1 MDTMTSLLNAAA
13 SARRELANSSSN
25 NKSPSSPSSTS
36 SACSSA
42 PSLTAAVAPDTDYV
56 PGAVSDPSLV
66 PHTAAHFW
74 TLASDPRKRGNNEDR
89 LKIGTKKKILT
100 QPQATNNGAHHQTNT
115 AALEILQQPE
125 FARVSGNAAGDRR
138 PIHPPPI
145 IKLCGDRAND
155 TTPYIMF
162 VSLWTV
168 NLQRKVSYFPRHA
181 DESHMDYTLINPSE
195 SDTSDENPRSKKRA
209 KYDVLPVPS
218 YSQSQI
224 LMGPLVSISTPLY
237 DVHQNWGQF
246 FVYPDLAVRSS
257 GKYRLRF
264 DMYEMAT
271 VQYKKNSPIATC
283 FSDVFSVCNPKEY
296 PGISPSTPLTRCFAR
311 QGVKVRVRAG
321 DDGKCDDGSNS

>member
-1 MDTMTSLLNAAA
+1 MDTMTSLVNAAA
-13 SARRELANSSSN
+13 SARQELAAND
-25 NKSPSSPSSTS
+25 KAAAEASPSSPSSSS

-42 PSLTAAVAPDTDYV
+42 PSLAAAVAPDTDYV

-66 PHTAAHFW
+66 PHTATHFR
-74 TLASDPRKRGNNEDR
+74 TLASDPHKRGNSKDR
-89 LKIGTKKKILT
+89 LETSNNSALFPTKT
-100 QPQATNNGAHHQTNT
+100 V
-115 AALEILQQPE
+115 ALEILQQPE

-181 DESHMDYTLINPSE
+181 DESHMDYKLINPSE
-195 SDTSDENPRSKKRA
+195 SDSSDDANPRSKKRV

-237 DVHQNWGQF
+237 DVQQNWGQF

-271 VQYKKNSPIATC
+271 MAYQKNSPIATC
-283 FSDVFSVCNPKEY
+283 YSDVFSVCNPKEY
-296 PGISPSTPLTRCFAR
+296 PGISPSTALTRCFAR

-321 DDGKCDDGSNS
+321 DDGKCDDGSDS